1 MFEEARI
8 FVRRLGLKTSKEW
21 EDYKKN
27 HFPHLP
33 QKPENIP
40 NKPNHVYRDK
50 GWISMS
56 DWHGGGK
63 FKED

>member
-1 MFEEARI
+1 
-8 FVRRLGLKTSKEW
+8 LGLKTSKEW
-21 EDYKKN
+21 EDYQKG

-40 NKPNHVYRDK
+40 NKPNNVYRDK